1 MAQILI
7 ANSLA
12 HGFVVFLTAENG
24 WSGDIRQAAVAA
36 DDATAAVFLHTAQA
50 AEAEDQVINPYLIEV
65 TVNGAGPRPIEYREY
80 IRAFGPGVA
89 PPSAQNSD

>member
-12 HGFVVFLTAENG
+12 HGFVVFLTAENN

-36 DDATAAVFLHTAQA
+36 DDAAAAALLEAAQA
-50 AEAEDQVINPYLIEV
+50 AEAGDQVIDPYLVEV
-65 TVNGAGPRPIEYREY
+65 TVNGAGPEPIEYREY
-80 IRAFGPGVA
+80 IRAFGPGVP
-89 PPSAQNSD
+89 PPSRQNSS